1 MAKRLLILFIFF
13 ITVIVFFI
21 ISNSLNN
28 TVNLATS
35 RLGMDIQAALNFPQS
50 SDFQQVIGHR
60 EFTFPDDHGPH
71 PDYGVE
77 WWYFTG
83 NLSTEDKRHFG
94 YQLTFFRVG
103 LGQGQVK
110 RESLWSTSQLYM
122 GNLAL
127 SDVQNT
133 KFYAFERVSREALD
147 FSGAVVTDE
156 GNFRIWIDDW
166 IIDGAGSDLPTVRIL
181 AKEGLLKIDL
191 TLQST
196 KPVILNGQL
205 GLSRKNQELG
215 GASYYY
221 SCTRMATEGFITL
234 GKENMQVAGLSWMD
248 REWST
253 SALSEKQ
260 IGWDWFGLQLSD
272 GRDLMLYQF
281 LTGEG
286 KVDSNS
292 SGTIIEQ
299 DGTYHFLNFD
309 DFAITNLD
317 HWISRISG
325 TQYPSTWQ
333 IEIPDHGL
341 DITIKP
347 YFEDQEFNG
356 IIRYWE
362 GAVSL
367 VGSSDSRFVTG
378 SGYVEMT
385 RSTSKT
391 KLK

>member
-1 MAKRLLILFIFF
+1 MAKRLLILFIFL
-13 ITVIVFFI
+13 IIVIVFFT
-21 ISNSLNN
+21 ISNRLNN
-28 TVNLATS
+28 TANLATS

-50 SDFQQVIGHR
+50 PDFQQVIGHR

-77 WWYFTG
+77 WWYLTG

-156 GNFRIWIDDW
+156 GKFRIWIDDW
-166 IIDGAGSDLPTVRIL
+166 IIDGGGSDQPTVRIL

-281 LTGEG
+281 ITEEG

-292 SGTIIEQ
+292 SGTIIER

-333 IEIPDHGL
+333 IEIPGHGL

-367 VGSSDSRFVTG
+367 VGSSDSRLVTG

>member
-13 ITVIVFFI
+13 ISVIVFFT

-28 TVNLATS
+28 TANLATS

-50 SDFQQVIGHR
+50 SDFQQVIGRR

-77 WWYFTG
+77 WWHFTG

-94 YQLTFFRVG
+94 YQLTLFRVG
-103 LGQGQVK
+103 LGQREVK
-110 RESLWSTSQLYM
+110 RESHWSTSQLYM

-133 KFYAFERVSREALD
+133 KFYAFERVNREALD
-147 FSGAVVTDE
+147 FSGAFVTDE

-191 TLQST
+191 TLQSI

-205 GLSRKNQELG
+205 GLSQKNQELG

-234 GKENMQVAGLSWMD
+234 GKENMQDAGLSWMD

-281 LTGEG
+281 LTEEG

-347 YFEDQEFNG
+347 YLEDQEFNG

-367 VGSSDSRFVTG
+367 EGSSDSRFVTG

-385 RSTSKT
+385 R
-391 KLK
+391 

>member
-13 ITVIVFFI
+13 ITVIVFFT

-28 TVNLATS
+28 TANLATS

-94 YQLTFFRVG
+94 YQLTLFRVG
-103 LGQGQVK
+103 LGQGEVK
-110 RESLWSTSQLYM
+110 RESHWSTSQLYM

-133 KFYAFERVSREALD
+133 KFYAFERVNREALD

-166 IIDGAGSDLPTVRIL
+166 IIDGAGSDQPTVRII

-234 GKENMQVAGLSWMD
+234 GEENMQVAGLSWMD

-281 LTGEG
+281 LTEEG

-317 HWISRISG
+317 HWISRVSG

>member
-1 MAKRLLILFIFF
+1 
-13 ITVIVFFI
+13 
-21 ISNSLNN
+21 
-28 TVNLATS
+28 
-35 RLGMDIQAALNFPQS
+35 MDIQAALNFPQS

-60 EFTFPDDHGPH
+60 EFTFPDDHGSH

-83 NLSTEDKRHFG
+83 NLSTDDKRHFG
-94 YQLTFFRVG
+94 YQLTLFRVG
-103 LGQGQVK
+103 LGQGEVK

-133 KFYAFERVSREALD
+133 KFYPFERVNREALD

-166 IIDGAGSDLPTVRIL
+166 IIDGAGSDQPTVRIL

-196 KPVILNGQL
+196 KPVILNGQS
-205 GLSRKNQELG
+205 GFSRKNQELG

-221 SCTRMATEGFITL
+221 SCTRMATKGFITL
-234 GKENMQVAGLSWMD
+234 SEENMQVEGLSWMD

-272 GRDLMLYQF
+272 GRDLMLYKF
-281 LTGEG
+281 LTEEG

-299 DGTYHFLNFD
+299 DGTYHSLSFD

-317 HWISRISG
+317 HWKSRISG

-347 YFEDQEFNG
+347 YLEDQEFNG

-367 VGSSDSRFVTG
+367 EGSSASRFVTG

>member
-13 ITVIVFFI
+13 ITVIVFFT

-28 TVNLATS
+28 TANLATS

-94 YQLTFFRVG
+94 YQLTLFRVG
-103 LGQGQVK
+103 LGQGEVK

-156 GNFRIWIDDW
+156 GKFRIWIDDW
-166 IIDGAGSDLPTVRIL
+166 IIDGGGSDQPTVRIL

-281 LTGEG
+281 LTEEG

>member
-13 ITVIVFFI
+13 ITVIVFFT

-28 TVNLATS
+28 TANLATS

-77 WWYFTG
+77 WWYLTG

-94 YQLTFFRVG
+94 YQLTLFRVG
-103 LGQGQVK
+103 LGQGEVK
-110 RESLWSTSQLYM
+110 RESHWSTSQLYV

-133 KFYAFERVSREALD
+133 KFYAFERVNREALD

-166 IIDGAGSDLPTVRIL
+166 IIDGAGSDQPTVRIL

-347 YFEDQEFNG
+347 YLEDQEFNG

-367 VGSSDSRFVTG
+367 EGSSDSRFVTG